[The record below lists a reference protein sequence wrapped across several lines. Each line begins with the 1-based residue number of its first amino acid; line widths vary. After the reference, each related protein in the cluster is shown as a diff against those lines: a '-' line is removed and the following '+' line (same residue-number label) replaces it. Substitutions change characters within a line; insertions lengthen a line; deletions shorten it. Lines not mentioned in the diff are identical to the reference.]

1 MQSRDISGNAKQTPT
16 LVSFSPNPSQFIW
29 QPLGDRV
36 MGGQS
41 DGTVVRSEDGV
52 GIFHGIVRL
61 DNGGG
66 FASVKADLPEP
77 FDASQY
83 TGIELLALGDGK
95 TYKIG
100 LRNSTDRRS
109 IVYQQSF
116 TPETGKWTRI
126 RLPFSD
132 FVPTWRGRTV
142 PEAEPLKTS
151 QLASVSLFV
160 SGRQA
165 GEFELSMQDWT
176 PYQ

>member
-1 MQSRDISGNAKQTPT
+1 MQNRNISGKDTQHPL
-16 LVSFSPNPSQFIW
+16 LVSFHSEASQLTW

-41 DGTVVRSEDGV
+41 DGTVDLAEGGV
-52 GIFHGIVRL
+52 GVFHGTVRL

-66 FASVKADLPEP
+66 FASVKADLPKP
-77 FDASQY
+77 FDAADY
-83 TGIELLALGDGK
+83 TGIELLARGDSK

-109 IVYQQSF
+109 IVYQHAFAPDTENWS
-116 TPETGKWTRI
+116 RI

-132 FVPTWRGRTV
+132 FIPTWRGRTV
-142 PEAEPLKTS
+142 SDAEPLNTGH
-151 QLASVSLFV
+151 LASASLFV

-165 GEFELSMQDWT
+165 GEFELRMRDWIL
-176 PYQ
+176 Y